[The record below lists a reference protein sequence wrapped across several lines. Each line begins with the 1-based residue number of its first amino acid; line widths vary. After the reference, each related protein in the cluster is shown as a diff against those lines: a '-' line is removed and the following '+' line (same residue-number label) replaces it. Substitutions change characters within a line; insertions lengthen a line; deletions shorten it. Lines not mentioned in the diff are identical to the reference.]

1 MGGKGEC
8 RDLYEYAVRG
18 VTGTGYDQCPV
29 TGRLLAIGV
38 RYSVTDN
45 CHGSNWVSCIAFDPK
60 DNDVLVSGSYDCT
73 IKKWRLSSGECL
85 ATYRG
90 HG

>member
-1 MGGKGEC
+1 MRGAGRGKVEITVI
-8 RDLYEYAVRG
+8 D
-18 VTGTGYDQCPV
+18 VTGTGGSQCPV

-60 DNDVLVSGSYDCT
+60 DNDVLVSGSYDKT
-73 IKKWRLSSGECL
+73 LKKWRLSSGECL
-85 ATYRG
+85 ATYVG